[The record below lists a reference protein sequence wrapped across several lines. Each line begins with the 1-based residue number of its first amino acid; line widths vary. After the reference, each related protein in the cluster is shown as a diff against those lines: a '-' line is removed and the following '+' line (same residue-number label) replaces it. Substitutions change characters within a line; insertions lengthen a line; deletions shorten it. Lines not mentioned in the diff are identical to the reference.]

1 MSEKPQPSHV
11 TMFVA
16 EAMTSRA
23 FYALAF
29 NLVMYLTDEVDHPG
43 ETRKDVAI
51 RLLTQMVENPLD
63 PDIAGVPRD
72 QFDAD
77 EAQSIALES
86 IGDAIQ
92 AIRKGL
98 LA

>member
-1 MSEKPQPSHV
+1 MTDKPTPSAA

-23 FYALAF
+23 FYSLAF
-29 NLVMYLTDEVDHPG
+29 NLVMYLTDEIEYEG
-43 ETRKDVAI
+43 ETRKQVAQ
-51 RLLTQMVENPLD
+51 RLLTQMVEQPLD
-63 PDIAGVPRD
+63 PDIAGLPRD

-92 AIRKGL
+92 AIRTGL
-98 LA
+98 LG